1 MTSFEVPP
9 LPSLLA
15 DWLPANEVLERPQ
28 LILSTVSASGEP
40 DARTVLLTEF
50 DDEGLYFHT
59 DSRSRK
65 VRDISLAPAVAMTFL
80 WPNFTRQLVV
90 QGVASVAPAD
100 ELLSAFEGR
109 SPYLKQLAWLN
120 SPSFAQLPLDERRA
134 QWSAFSLDGHL
145 QPPETWTG
153 FIVRPTRLTFWE
165 SDAEAASRRT
175 EYTLADGAWEVT
187 YLAG

>member
-1 MTSFEVPP
+1 MT
-9 LPSLLA
+9 LPALLG
-15 DWLPANEVLERPQ
+15 DWLPANDVRERPQ
-28 LILSTVSASGEP
+28 LILSTVSGSGHP

-65 VRDISLAPAVAMTFL
+65 VRDIGFAPAVAMTFL

-90 QGVASVAPAD
+90 QGIASVAPGA
-100 ELLSAFEGR
+100 ELLSAFEAR

-120 SPSFAQLPLDERRA
+120 SPEFALLPLDERHARWA
-134 QWSAFSLDGHL
+134 AFEVPAD
-145 QPPETWTG
+145 PPTTWIG

-165 SDAEAASRRT
+165 SDPDAASRRT
-175 EYTLADGAWEVT
+175 EYTLVDGAWALS
-187 YLAG
+187 YLPG

>member
-1 MTSFEVPP
+1 MTLP
-9 LPSLLA
+9 LLTE
-15 DWLPANEVLERPQ
+15 WLPPNSDPDRPQ
-28 LILSTVSASGEP
+28 VILSTVSADGGA

-50 DDEGLYFHT
+50 DDDGLYFHT

-65 VRDISLAPAVAMTFL
+65 VRDIAANPAVAMTFL

-90 QGVASVAPAD
+90 QGVASIAPAF
-100 ELLSAFEGR
+100 EQLAAFEAR

-120 SPSFAQLPLDERRA
+120 SAEFAQLPLGERVA
-134 QWSAFSLDGHL
+134 QWAAFPMAEHPD
-145 QPPETWTG
+145 PPSTWIG

-165 SDAEAASRRT
+165 SNPDAASRR
-175 EYTLADGAWEVT
+175 EEHRLVDGAWSVS

>member
-1 MTSFEVPP
+1 MTPP
-9 LPSLLA
+9 LLTLLA
-15 DWLPANEVLERPQ
+15 HWLPANDVLERPQ
-28 LILSTVSASGEP
+28 VILSTRSADGGV
-40 DARTVLLTEF
+40 DARTVLLSEW

-65 VRDISLAPAVAMTFL
+65 ARDIAADPAVAMTFL

-90 QGVASVAPAD
+90 QGIASVAPPD
-100 ELLSAFEGR
+100 EQARAFANR

-120 SPSFAQLPLDERRA
+120 SAEFAQLPLEGRKA
-134 QWSAFSLDGHL
+134 QWAAFSVPADA
-145 QPPETWTG
+145 PATWIG

-165 SDAEAASRRT
+165 SNAEAASRRE
-175 EYTLADGAWEVT
+175 EYALVDGAWEVS

>member
-1 MTSFEVPP
+1 MT
-9 LPSLLA
+9 LPLLA
-15 DWLPANEVLERPQ
+15 EWLPANDVLERPQ
-28 LILSTVSASGEP
+28 VILSTVSASGGA

-65 VRDISLAPAVAMTFL
+65 VRDIGEHPAVAMTFL

-90 QGVASVAPAD
+90 QGVASVAPDA
-100 ELLSAFEGR
+100 ELASAFEGR

-120 SPSFAQLPLDERRA
+120 SPDFAQLPLEERQA
-134 QWSAFSLDGHL
+134 QWAAFDVPASA
-145 QPPETWTG
+145 PETWIG

-165 SDAEAASRRT
+165 SNAEAASRRT
-175 EYTLADGAWEVT
+175 EYTLVDGNWSPA
-187 YLAG
+187 YLPG